1 MIKGKST
8 FAIAISAAM
17 ILSFSACGDGGS
29 SSAASTGASGT
40 SSSVKRPQPTDVPTA
55 CKVDGKTLT
64 IGVVSIDEQ
73 TAFFNQLNTGIKD
86 VATIAGAK
94 INFVSGKDDAATQV
108 TGIENLMSS
117 KVSALIV
124 DPYDMNA
131 LVPAFKSAKAAG
143 IPVVS
148 VDGQVADA
156 SSYDAQV
163 GTANKEGG
171 AELAS
176 TMLKLS
182 GGKGA
187 VGIVGALNSTIQIQ
201 RQEGFEDAVK
211 AGGMTI
217 STVVDGQN
225 QADKAQT
232 AAENLLTANPN
243 LKYIYATGEPA
254 LNGAIAAVKSQG
266 RQNDVQIVG
275 WDLSQTSASALTAGF
290 VKAVV
295 QQNSF
300 GFGQESAKAAI
311 NLACGKT
318 VKKDISVPINIV
330 TSANLKKYSYFLKES

>member
-1 MIKGKST
+1 MIKVKSIS
-8 FAIAISAAM
+8 ALALSAAM
-17 ILSFSACGDGGS
+17 LITFSACGDGDS
-29 SSAASTGASGT
+29 SSAGSTSASGT
-40 SSSVKRPQPTDVPTA
+40 SASAARPKPTNVPTA
-55 CKVDGKTLT
+55 CKVNGSELTL
-64 IGVVSIDEQ
+64 GVVSIDEQ

-86 VATIAGAK
+86 VAKIAGVK

-117 KVSALIV
+117 KVNALIV

-131 LVPAFKSAKAAG
+131 LVPAFKSAKSAG
-143 IPVVS
+143 IPVIS
-148 VDGQVADA
+148 VDGQVSDS

-176 TMLKLS
+176 KMLTLS

-201 RQEGFEDAVK
+201 RQQGFEDAVK

-217 STVVDGQN
+217 ATVVDGQN

-266 RQNDVQIVG
+266 RQSDVQIVG

-311 NLACGKT
+311 NLACGKS
-318 VKKDISVPINIV
+318 VEKDISVPINIV
-330 TSANLKKYSYFLKES
+330 TAANLKKYSYFLKES